1 VDDTE
6 GLRACTGFGKEI
18 TFFFFVFES
27 KSNGVVHTSCDW
39 DGIDLSNGIIERS
52 KLNLGRRMADQND
65 LDEDE
70 ELTLHESSVRV
81 CVVRALALERERDR
95 VVVVWWCWP
104 AMGRG
109 CGLEYGLK
117 LVLLVVER
125 GIR

>member
-1 VDDTE
+1 
-6 GLRACTGFGKEI
+6 
-18 TFFFFVFES
+18 
-27 KSNGVVHTSCDW
+27 
-39 DGIDLSNGIIERS
+39 
-52 KLNLGRRMADQND
+52 MADQND

-70 ELTLHESSVRV
+70 ELTLHESSGRV

-95 VVVVWWCWP
+95 VVVVWWCWL

-109 CGLEYGLK
+109 CGLEYGLE